1 MPKREIVV
9 ETGKYYH
16 LYNRGV
22 NKGNI
27 FFSDRNYSYFLFLM
41 DRYFKDT
48 ADILAYCLM
57 PNHFH
62 KVIRV
67 KSDSF
72 LKESLHPFLL
82 TYSKAINREQDRVGP
97 LFQGRYQVN
106 PIDDDGYLLDCVK
119 YIHLNPVKAKLVA
132 EPILWKYSSYSDY
145 VLKKKDTFVVIETV
159 LQYFD
164 SIIDF
169 QVFTESDIEKFEPK

>member
-1 MPKREIVV
+1 M
-9 ETGKYYH
+9 
-16 LYNRGV
+16 
-22 NKGNI
+22 
-27 FFSDRNYSYFLFLM
+27 
-41 DRYFKDT
+41 DT

-62 KVIRV
+62 IVIQV

-82 TYSKAINREQDRVGP
+82 TYSKAINREQNRVGP

-106 PIDDDGYLLDCVK
+106 PIDDDGYLFDCVK
-119 YIHLNPVKAKLVA
+119 YIHLNPVKARLVT
-132 EPILWKYSSYSDY
+132 EPMQWMYSSYSDY
-145 VLKKKDTFVVIETV
+145 VLNKTDTFVETETI
-159 LQYFD
+159 LRKFD

-169 QVFTESDIEKFEPK
+169 QAFTESDIDCFEPKNFSDGD